1 MELSFLD
8 EKMRD
13 VKTSYERQLNLSGKP
28 GYDAMLTINLKK
40 DFQILEEQKKLVSFK
55 RPFTKCDVEFS
66 SVNASI
72 D

>member
-8 EKMRD
+8 KRMLD

-40 DFQILEEQKKLVSFK
+40 DIQILEEKRKLERFEK
-55 RPFTKCDVEFS
+55 TFS
-66 SVNASI
+66 NGDI
-72 D
+72 

>member
-40 DFQILEEQKKLVSFK
+40 DFQILEKQKILESSK
-55 RPFTKCDVEFS
+55 RSCIKDDV
-66 SVNASI
+66 
-72 D
+72 